1 MDPNYRYKGARL
13 KPQIA
18 KAIILEQ
25 FAGKTVSRREID
37 ERVIE
42 YHQSHGGLPSTVK
55 TNPIR
60 GALKYLKDRGFAK
73 NVSKGSG
80 STWRIFENPKPV
92 SKPSDAPS
100 DARALVA
107 IVRGEIQYLTTQ
119 IESFER
125 RISELEA
132 TLIKNSQASAR

>member
-13 KPQIA
+13 KPKIA

-37 ERVIE
+37 DGVIQH
-42 YHQSHGGLPSTVK
+42 HQSHGGLPSTAK
-55 TNPIR
+55 TNPIKA
-60 GALKYLKDRGFAK
+60 ALRYLKDKGFAE
-73 NVSKGSG
+73 NISKGSG

-92 SKPSDAPS
+92 SKPSDAQEI
-100 DARALVA
+100 VA
-107 IVRGEIQYLTTQ
+107 VIRTEIQYLKMQ
-119 IESFER
+119 IESFEH

-132 TLIKNSQASAR
+132 TLSKNSR

>member
-13 KPQIA
+13 KPKIA

-25 FAGKTVSRREID
+25 FAGKTMSRREID
-37 ERVIE
+37 DGVIQH
-42 YHQSHGGLPSTVK
+42 HQSNGGLPSTAK
-55 TNPIR
+55 TNPIKA
-60 GALKYLKDRGFAK
+60 ALRYLKGKGFAE
-73 NVSKGSG
+73 NVSRGSG

-92 SKPSDAPS
+92 SEPLDTHGLIAVIRS
-100 DARALVA
+100 
-107 IVRGEIQYLTTQ
+107 EIQYLTTL

-132 TLIKNSQASAR
+132 TLTKDRQ

>member
-37 ERVIE
+37 AGVIQ

-60 GALKYLKDRGFAK
+60 GALKYLKDGGFAK

-80 STWRIFENPKPV
+80 STWRIFENPKP
-92 SKPSDAPS
+92 SDAQS
-100 DARALVA
+100 DARELVA

-132 TLIKNSQASAR
+132 TLIKNSQ